1 MDAFNKLWFFI
12 RVLLNTQLAYAVI
25 RGWCKQYCDEH
36 WHDEYIDWTVSST
49 DDLCNML
56 GTSSYHNPFNIGLV
70 KFLASKYEKVQLID
84 SVKNYEREFSS
95 KEVEGLVREIKVV
108 GNISKRESTSV
119 VNTLLE
125 NKVTVGQLWNFCS
138 AKFTNDNTLI
148 LDDSEPLLEFYYS
161 VKVCTTQFSG
171 SYRHIDIST

>member
-1 MDAFNKLWFFI
+1 
-12 RVLLNTQLAYAVI
+12 
-25 RGWCKQYCDEH
+25 
-36 WHDEYIDWTVSST
+36 
-49 DDLCNML
+49 ML

-95 KEVEGLVREIKVV
+95 KEVESLVREIKVV
-108 GNISKRESTSV
+108 GNISKRESTLV

-138 AKFTNDNTLI
+138 AKLTSDNTVTFI
-148 LDDSEPLLEFYYS
+148 LDDSAPLLEFYYS

-171 SYRHIDIST
+171 SYRHIVIANISA